1 MAEIKTAREM
11 LAKIKKDFFKGVKL
25 ADASKLKGEER
36 RAFRLAQ
43 VDRLL
48 ADKRG
53 LSVMAALLSDQ
64 FWTAEEG
71 RVPMPWEDTSVI
83 PEPGYLTNPLLSLKE
98 QQTLTDEE
106 MACLRLILE
115 IAGLCHDLVLH
126 YEFDL
131 KEAFGVRNKLWVT
144 NKQLVEWLSTTE
156 YEHIA
161 MHMAYILKKHATHE
175 YAITYYQP
183 AQDALAELFSS
194 EHGKLIREPDMT
206 DMPPRDY
213 VKTILDELLR
223 IERHWQRGRR
233 LGLDPELV
241 ILHDEIYGVV
251 PHHFDKGVLKA
262 AQVLYDY
269 MDKELQGKLV
279 LEDYD
284 ENATSWDEQPESVK
298 RITADVLNR
307 FAAKVREVR
316 AEYLAEGWIADYSLE
331 INYLMAHAERCGYGH
346 WREEGKAL

>member
-1 MAEIKTAREM
+1 M
-11 LAKIKKDFFKGVKL
+11 LAKIKKDFFKGVDL
-25 ADASKLKGEER
+25 AEASQLKGEEH

-43 VDRLL
+43 VERLL
-48 ADKRG
+48 TEKAG
-53 LSVMAALLSDQ
+53 YSTLATWLSDQ
-64 FWTAEEG
+64 FWTADRG
-71 RVPMPWEDTSVI
+71 RMPMHDD
-83 PEPGYLTNPLLSLKE
+83 NPLLSLKE

-126 YEFDL
+126 FTFDL
-131 KEAFGVRNKLWVT
+131 KEAFGVKNKLWIS

-161 MHMAYILKKHATHE
+161 MHMAYILKKYATNV
-175 YAITYYQP
+175 YANTYYQP
-183 AQDALAELFSS
+183 AQDELAELFSS
-194 EHGKLIREPDMT
+194 EHGELIREPDMT

-213 VKTILDELLR
+213 AKTILDELLR

-269 MDKELQGKLV
+269 MDKELRGKLV

-307 FAAKVREVR
+307 FVAKVREVR

-331 INYLMAHAERCGYGH
+331 INYLMAHAERCGDGV